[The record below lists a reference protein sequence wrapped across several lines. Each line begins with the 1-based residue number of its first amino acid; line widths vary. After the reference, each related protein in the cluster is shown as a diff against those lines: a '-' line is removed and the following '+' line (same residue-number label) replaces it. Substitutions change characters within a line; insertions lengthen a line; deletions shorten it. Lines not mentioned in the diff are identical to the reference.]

1 MPLRHKR
8 LVDIRAADIRSLVS
22 RRIAEGQFV
31 DFKAEMYPHSDEG
44 KHELAKD
51 VSAFANAYGGDIFI
65 GVKAANGVANDLTPV
80 KSAAKEIEW
89 LLQVC
94 HDLIEERISGLDA
107 VPIRVKGGAV
117 VVLRVPTSLRGPHMV
132 RRGRQT
138 YFYRR
143 FGQQSAPMSLP
154 DIREAFMR
162 FASWQQQ
169 ARDFFAGRAGEASKG
184 FGYITGVLPVP
195 IRENLV
201 SIRDEK
207 IKELLASPPDTRSM
221 GWRARAGQEI
231 RTTLFG
237 LRSEVRNQTL
247 IQVWRNGYLEFD
259 VNTTEDNLDRLRIGK
274 HNWESRPDWAPAYVI
289 KNPIPLVEYAVTTVR
304 LARAI
309 QRDVGYVGP
318 SGIWLYFS
326 ASAQPKM
333 PSPGLADPDMWEVLG
348 PDTLRDPMPYPILAG
363 PYFVDSLD
371 NPDSAA
377 QIGLDLLW
385 NAFGH
390 DGAPFFDADGRCT
403 IKDLPR
409 VAI

>member
-1 MPLRHKR
+1 
-8 LVDIRAADIRSLVS
+8 
-22 RRIAEGQFV
+22 
-31 DFKAEMYPHSDEG
+31 MYPHSDEG

-65 GVKAANGVANDLTPV
+65 GVKAVNGVADDLTPV

-94 HDLIEERISGLDA
+94 HDLIEERINGLDA
-107 VPIRVKGGAV
+107 VPVRQRGGAV
-117 VVLRVPTSLRGPHMV
+117 VVLRVPNSLRGPHMV

-162 FASWQQQ
+162 FATWQQQ
-169 ARDFFAGRAGEASKG
+169 SQDFIASRTTEARTG
-184 FGYITGVLPVP
+184 FGYIIGALPVP
-195 IRENLV
+195 IQENLV
-201 SIRDEK
+201 SVKDEK
-207 IKELLASPPDTRSM
+207 VKDLLWSPPDTRSM
-221 GWRARAGQEI
+221 GWRARAGREI

-237 LRSEVRNQTL
+237 LLSEVQDLTL
-247 IQVWRNGYLEFD
+247 IQVWRNGYLEFG
-259 VNTTEDNLDRLRIGK
+259 VNASEDNLERLGIVKHIWEKQPGIG
-274 HNWESRPDWAPAYVI
+274 AYVLA
-289 KNPIPLVEYAVTTVR
+289 NPIPMVEYAVTTLR

-309 QRDVGYVGP
+309 QRQAGYVGP

-326 ASAQPKM
+326 PQRKPKM
-333 PSPGLADPDMWEVLG
+333 PVLDLPDGDSWKVLG
-348 PDTLRDPMPYPILAG
+348 PETLRDPMPFPIIAG

-371 NPDSAA
+371 NPDAA
-377 QIGLDLLW
+377 AKIGLDLLW

-390 DGAPFFDADGRCT
+390 DDAPFFSDDGRCT
-403 IKDLPR
+403 IPDLPP
-409 VAI
+409 VAV